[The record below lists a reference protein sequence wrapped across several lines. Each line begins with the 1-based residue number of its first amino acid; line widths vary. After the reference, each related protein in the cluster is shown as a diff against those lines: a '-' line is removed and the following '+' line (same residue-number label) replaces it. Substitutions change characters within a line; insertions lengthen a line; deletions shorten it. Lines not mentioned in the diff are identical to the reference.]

1 MRTRSPFQ
9 QHTRCWRLSARRRDN
24 CYLPS
29 SAVCRCVEPVPA
41 EYSVCAMEDYQSVP
55 PIRRLASREHAGAD
69 CGRGLLRF
77 QTRSIGGRSE
87 RHRTAPGVTVQHRS
101 WELLSTTRPA
111 VHQTTAYGAPICV
124 VFCSCSRQPEP
135 GVLRLLPNAVC
146 VHFTR
151 RSMYSECR
159 LFDRQS
165 TRVVQRPSTDRRWKR
180 QSWLVLAHGVEGEWR
195 DGDGDVHASW
205 SEQER
210 HSKFLNRVGGVDSK
224 RPSG

>member
-77 QTRSIGGRSE
+77 QARSIGGRSE
-87 RHRTAPGVTVQHRS
+87 RHRTSPGAAVQCWSREYH
-101 WELLSTTRPA
+101 STARAT
-111 VHQTTAYGAPICV
+111 VHQATADGTAFRVILGP
-124 VFCSCSRQPEP
+124 SSGQPES
-135 GVLRLLPNAVC
+135 GVV
-146 VHFTR
+146 
-151 RSMYSECR
+151 
-159 LFDRQS
+159 
-165 TRVVQRPSTDRRWKR
+165 
-180 QSWLVLAHGVEGEWR
+180 WLV
-195 DGDGDVHASW
+195 S
-205 SEQER
+205 
-210 HSKFLNRVGGVDSK
+210 DSTWTC
-224 RPSG
+224 SI